1 MFFQQYLLAKF
12 ISKIQE
18 LIKTAEDFE
27 WEADISYKYRKDEEV
42 KEQMWEAEK
51 YRNLAKDLVKEYNA
65 ENKTNF
71 DIVDWKNP
79 NLLEASL
86 SAIGSEKYAKG
97 STIKGSAFTFQGL
110 DKRFQKLDW
119 RDTTEAYYGLD
130 FTPFMSVVEEY
141 IEQSKSSQGLDSHFE
156 KLGWRD
162 TTEAYYGLDFTPF
175 MSEIENYATSKYAKG
190 GSVNGFNY
198 TIGGL

>member
-1 MFFQQYLLAKF
+1 
-12 ISKIQE
+12 
-18 LIKTAEDFE
+18 
-27 WEADISYKYRKDEEV
+27 
-42 KEQMWEAEK
+42 
-51 YRNLAKDLVKEYNA
+51 
-65 ENKTNF
+65 
-71 DIVDWKNP
+71 
-79 NLLEASL
+79 
-86 SAIGSEKYAKG
+86 
-97 STIKGSAFTFQGL
+97 
-110 DKRFQKLDW
+110 
-119 RDTTEAYYGLD
+119 
-130 FTPFMSVVEEY
+130 MSVVEEY